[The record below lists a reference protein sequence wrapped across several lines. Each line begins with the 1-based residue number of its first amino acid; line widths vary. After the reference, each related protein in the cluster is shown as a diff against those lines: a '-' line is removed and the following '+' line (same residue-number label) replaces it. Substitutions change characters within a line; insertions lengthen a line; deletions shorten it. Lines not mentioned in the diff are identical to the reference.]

1 MLKIGPLIGTRTWGG
16 VVGIRADK
24 PTVDGGIT
32 TQPEY
37 AWWEPARGWSLEN
50 SGVAPDIKVEITPT
64 NWLDGGDPQ
73 LDRGIQWLLG
83 DLKKNPIPRPTQPPY
98 PGD

>member
-37 AWWEPARGWSLEN
+37 AWWEPVRGWSLEN
-50 SGVAPDIKVEITPT
+50 AGVTPDIEVQLTPT
-64 NWLDGGDPQ
+64 NWLDGVDPQ
-73 LDRGIQWLLG
+73 LERGIRWLLE
-83 DLKKNPIPRPTQPPY
+83 DLKENPTLRPTQPPY